1 MKGSSEGKMPAKKT
15 IKLVVILLAAALLI
29 FWMGSLVSRKS
40 GVQELAKKA
49 GEQGETGQKQ
59 RKIKYW
65 RAPMDPAYIRN
76 KPGKSPMGMDLIPV
90 YEDEEEGADRNVIKI
105 DPTTVQNLGV
115 RTARVSRG
123 PLTAVIRTVGRVT
136 YDEERIEHI
145 HTKVSGWVE
154 NLYVNTTGEPVRKG
168 QKLLSIYSPDLV
180 ATQEEYLQALQY
192 KKETSESQ
200 FSDVKSG
207 ADTLIEAT
215 RRRLLFMDIDPAQI
229 DSLERSGKVQK
240 TMALRSPSSGIVIDK
255 KVLEGM
261 MVTPGTELYTVA
273 NISTVWVMG
282 SVYEY
287 ELPFIRKGQEANI
300 TLPYYPGITYR
311 GKISFIYPYLSPDTR
326 TVQVRMVFENPGLRL
341 KPDMYA
347 DVMIKSKVTEKA
359 LLVPSEAVIR
369 TGTRSIV
376 IKALGEGKFLPK
388 EVVLGPEGQGVVQV
402 KSGLS
407 EGDMVVTSG
416 QFLIDSESNLREA
429 VNKMIE
435 AQRPAEAPN
444 QGKPVVPAAQTA
456 GSAPSGENAQKMEP
470 SLNKDQKA
478 LMMKM
483 TDVYVQMQKALV
495 AESLAGV
502 RAQARIMEDL
512 VGRLKTSGQGE
523 TLQAITRPAEKSLDG
538 LLNGD
543 IEKARDSFVL
553 LSRTMVNYIKG
564 AGRNEGL
571 SSGIRIFFCPMKKE
585 PWLQKDKKVENPYL
599 GKSMLSCGNEV
610 KY

>member
-1 MKGSSEGKMPAKKT
+1 MSTKKT
-15 IKLVVILLAAALLI
+15 IKLAVVLLAAALLI
-29 FWMGSLVSRKS
+29 FWLGTQVSRKG
-40 GVQELAKKA
+40 GVREVSMK
-49 GEQGETGQKQ
+49 GEMKGEPGQKQ

-65 RAPMDPAYIRN
+65 RAPMDPTYIRN

-90 YEDEEEGADRNVIKI
+90 YEDDEEGAGKNVIKI
-105 DPTTVQNLGV
+105 DPVTVQNLGV

-123 PLTAVIRTVGRVT
+123 PLTAVIRTAGRVT

-154 NLYVNTTGEPVRKG
+154 NLYVNTTGEQVRKG
-168 QKLLSIYSPDLV
+168 QKLLSIYSPELV

-192 KKETSESQ
+192 KKATSGSE

-207 ADTLIEAT
+207 ANTLIEAT

-229 DSLERSGKVQK
+229 NALEKKGKVQK
-240 TMALRSPSSGIVIDK
+240 TLVLRSPYSGIVTDK

-261 MVTPGTELYTVA
+261 KVTPGTELYTVA

-300 TLPYYPGITYR
+300 TLPYDPGITYR

-326 TVQVRMVFENPGLRL
+326 TVQVRMVFKNPGFIL

-347 DVMIKSKVTEKA
+347 DVTIKSKVAGNA

-369 TGTRSIV
+369 TGTRNIV
-376 IKALGEGKFLPK
+376 IVALGEGKFLPK
-388 EVVLGPEGQGVVQV
+388 QVVLGPEGQGVIQV

-407 EGDMVVTSG
+407 EGDTVVTSG

-429 VNKMIE
+429 VSKMME
-435 AQRPAEAPN
+435 AQKTAEAPK
-444 QGKPVVPAAQTA
+444 QGKQEVP
-456 GSAPSGENAQKMEP
+456 SAKTTGRPPSGENVPKMELP
-470 SLNKDQKA
+470 LTKDQKA
-478 LMMKM
+478 LMMNI
-483 TDVYVQMQKALV
+483 TDAYVLMQKALV

-502 RAQARIMEDL
+502 RAQARIMKDL
-512 VGRLKTSGQGE
+512 VGRLKASDQGGS
-523 TLQAITRPAEKSLDG
+523 LKAITGPVEKSLDG
-538 LLNGD
+538 LLNGG

-553 LSRTMVNYIKG
+553 LSRTMVGYIKG
-564 AGRNEGL
+564 AGRNQGL
-571 SSGIRIFFCPMKKE
+571 SSGIKIFFCPMKKE

>member
-1 MKGSSEGKMPAKKT
+1 MSTKKT
-15 IKLVVILLAAALLI
+15 IKLVVIFFAVGLFI
-29 FWMGSLVSRKS
+29 FWLGTQAGRKGGVREVSMK
-40 GVQELAKKA
+40 
-49 GEQGETGQKQ
+49 GEMKGETGTKQ

-65 RAPMDPAYIRN
+65 RAPMDPTYIRN

-90 YEDEEEGADRNVIKI
+90 YEDDEEGADKNVIKI
-105 DPTTVQNLGV
+105 DPVTVQNLGV
-115 RTARVSRG
+115 RTAMVTRG

-154 NLYVNTTGEPVRKG
+154 DLYVNTTGEQVRKG
-168 QKLLSIYSPDLV
+168 QKLLSIYSPELV

-192 KKETSESQ
+192 KKDTSESE
-200 FSDVKSG
+200 FSDVRSG
-207 ADTLIEAT
+207 ANTLIDAT

-229 DSLERSGKVQK
+229 SALEKSGRVRK
-240 TMALRSPSSGIVIDK
+240 TLVLRSPYSGIVTDK

-261 MVTPGTELYTVA
+261 KVTPGTELYTIA

-287 ELPFIRKGQEANI
+287 ELPFVRKGQQAYI
-300 TLPYYPGITYR
+300 TLPYNPGITYR
-311 GKISFIYPYLSPDTR
+311 GKITFIYPYLSPDTR
-326 TVQVRMVFENPGLRL
+326 TVQVRMVFKNPHLIL

-347 DVMIKSKVTEKA
+347 DVTIQSRVTKNA

-369 TGTRSIV
+369 TGTRNIV
-376 IKALGEGKFLPK
+376 IVALGEGKFLPK
-388 EVVLGPEGQGVVQV
+388 QVVLGPEGQDVIEV

-407 EGDMVVTSG
+407 EGDAVVTSG

-429 VNKMIE
+429 VSKMME
-435 AQRPAEAPN
+435 AQKPAETPK
-444 QGKPVVPAAQTA
+444 QGKSAAPAATSA
-456 GSAPSGENAQKMEP
+456 GSTATGEHVPKMELP
-470 SLNKDQKA
+470 LNKDQKA
-478 LMMKM
+478 LMVKI
-483 TDVYVQMQKALV
+483 TDAYVKMQKALV

-512 VGRLKTSGQGE
+512 VARLKASDQGG
-523 TLQAITRPAEKSLDG
+523 TLTAITGPVEKSLDG

-543 IEKARDSFVL
+543 IEKARDSFVP
-553 LSRTMVNYIKG
+553 LSRTMVGYIKG

-571 SSGIRIFFCPMKKE
+571 ASGIKIFFCPMKKE